1 MLDSWT
7 QKYVIHCQ
15 SNAKLQQVVA
25 HTNVACYCI
34 ISVIYSLINTWSSPM
49 SMQEC
54 CFKNESMVTFTVQ
67 SE

>member
-15 SNAKLQQVVA
+15 SNAKLPQVVA

-49 SMQEC
+49 SMQRVL
-54 CFKNESMVTFTVQ
+54 F
-67 SE
+67 

>member
-15 SNAKLQQVVA
+15 SNAKLPQVVA

-34 ISVIYSLINTWSSPM
+34 ISVIYCLINTWSSPM
-49 SMQEC
+49 SMQRVL
-54 CFKNESMVTFTVQ
+54 F
-67 SE
+67 